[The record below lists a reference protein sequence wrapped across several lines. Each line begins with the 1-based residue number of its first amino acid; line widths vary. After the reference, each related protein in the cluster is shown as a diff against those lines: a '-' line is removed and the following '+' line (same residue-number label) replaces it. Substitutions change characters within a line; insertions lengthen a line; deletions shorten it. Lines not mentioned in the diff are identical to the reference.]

1 MVSSGTQQAFS
12 SDTEQQFSSL
22 QPTSQQR
29 WEDLGLVLLVAV
41 APLVLKAFL
50 SLIYWPMKPAP
61 GATYTRIGILSN
73 LLHEFISLV
82 LVAYVLRRQ
91 RRSVRTIGMGF
102 HWADP
107 LTGAALA
114 AGGLF
119 LSTMLSIVIRNASFL
134 MTGTF
139 GELRNP
145 RVIFAGVTP
154 LLFLIYGIASSIFEE
169 TVVRG
174 FLMTEVIGIGKPLWM
189 ATLAS
194 IVLQTSYHVYY
205 GIPGA
210 LSLSGIF
217 IVFALYFAR
226 TRKLLPVII
235 GHACVDLVA
244 MWSFYR

>member
-1 MVSSGTQQAFS
+1 MASSGTQPVFS
-12 SDTEQQFSSL
+12 SDTEQQSHGF
-22 QPTSQQR
+22 QVATRQR
-29 WEDLGLVLLVAV
+29 WEDLGLLLLVAV
-41 APLVLKAFL
+41 APLVFNAFAA
-50 SLIYWPMKPAP
+50 LIYWPMKPAP
-61 GATYTRIGILSN
+61 SAMYTRIRILSN

-91 RRSVRTIGMGF
+91 RRTVRTIGMSF
-102 HWADP
+102 HWTDP
-107 LTGAALA
+107 LAGAALA

-134 MTGTF
+134 MTGIF

-145 RVIFAGVTP
+145 RVIFAGLTP
-154 LLFLIYGIASSIFEE
+154 ALFLVYMMASSVFEE

-174 FLMTEVIGIGKPLWM
+174 FLMTEITGLGRPVWM
-189 ATLAS
+189 AALAS
-194 IVLQTSYHVYY
+194 VVLQTSYHVYY
-205 GIPGA
+205 TIPGA

-226 TRKLLPVII
+226 ARRLLPVII

>member
-1 MVSSGTQQAFS
+1 MASSGIQPVFS
-12 SDTEQQFSSL
+12 SDTEQQFSNL
-22 QPTSQQR
+22 QVTTQQR

-41 APLVLKAFL
+41 APLVLRAFF
-50 SLIYWPMKPAP
+50 SLIYWPVKPAP
-61 GATYTRIGILSN
+61 GATSTRIGIYSN
-73 LLHEFISLV
+73 LLHEFIALV

-91 RRSVRTIGMGF
+91 RRTVKTIGMSF

-107 LTGAALA
+107 LIGAALA

-154 LLFLIYGIASSIFEE
+154 ALFLVYGIASSIFEE

-174 FLMTEVIGIGKPLWM
+174 FLMTEMINLKKPVWM
-189 ATLAS
+189 AALAS

-210 LSLSGIF
+210 LSLSGVF
-217 IVFALYFAR
+217 IVSALYFAR
-226 TRKLLPVII
+226 ARRLLPVII
-235 GHACVDLVA
+235 GHACVDLIA
-244 MWSFYR
+244 TWSFYS